1 MSLRQRFEALASNP
15 TAGIP
20 VAILLAVL
28 PLPHWPG
35 IVLAT
40 LVLLRC
46 GGLLSYIGY
55 LFVLGAA
62 YASEQNYGFEGM
74 SQTIGPFLTLF
85 APVGVMAFVLR
96 VTRSLTLALEAGAL
110 SLVGV
115 IGLGYLLAGPPSLS
129 ATMAFFDCRREIL
142 GGYTEVDALAKMSD
156 LSLKQATMYL
166 MLVWPILYFA
176 FQSMLLL
183 LARYLQSVLFYQG
196 GFKRDFIGIR
206 LDKFSAVLF
215 GVLFVLGNFLP
226 QGKEM
231 LPDGSEY
238 VIIFQL
244 GAVALGLLVVAGLGV
259 AHWYMDFKRMGSW
272 VVGLLYAAIMIVGPV
287 VLPGLAVLALV
298 DAGLDLRH
306 RLQKR
311 V

>member
-1 MSLRQRFEALASNP
+1 MSLRQRIETLASNSALGMP
-15 TAGIP
+15 M
-20 VAILLAVL
+20 AILLALL

-40 LVLLRC
+40 VVLLRC

-55 LFVLGAA
+55 IVVMMAA
-62 YASEQNYGFEGM
+62 YASEQHYSIAGM

-85 APVGVMAFVLR
+85 GPVGVMAFVLR
-96 VTRSLTLALEAGAL
+96 FTRNLTLALEAGAL

-115 IGLGYLLAGPPSLS
+115 IGLGYLVSGPPSLS
-129 ATMAFFDCRREIL
+129 ATMAFFEHRRELL
-142 GGYTEVDALAKMSD
+142 GGYTEVDALAKMSE
-156 LSLKQATMYL
+156 LTLEQATMYL
-166 MLVWPILYFA
+166 MLVWPILYFG

-183 LARYLQSVLFYQG
+183 LSRFLQSVLFYRG
-196 GFKRDFIGIR
+196 GFKKDFHGLR
-206 LDKFSAVLF
+206 LDKFSAVVF

-231 LPDGSEY
+231 LPEGSEY

-244 GAVALGLLVVAGLGV
+244 GAVALGLLVVAGLGI

-272 VVGLLYAAIMIVGPV
+272 VVALLYAAIMVVGPV
-287 VLPGLAVLALV
+287 VLPGLAILALA
-298 DAGLDLRH
+298 DTGLDLRH
-306 RLQKR
+306 RLHKR